1 MIDIL
6 IVDDHRLIR
15 DGIRASLADETDICV
30 ADEAANS
37 EEAIAKLAQHS
48 DVRVVVMDISLGDS
62 DDGIATTRQITERY
76 PHARVLALTMHDEEA
91 HITNMLRAGAVGYL
105 LKDTGMDELVVA
117 IRTVAQGESYFSRD
131 VSATMMRRFMTN
143 KQAKPENGSV
153 PPEQLTRREQEILQ
167 LIAEEYTNPEIAE
180 KLFISPR
187 TVDTHRRNLILK
199 LNAKNTAGLVRY
211 AIKHALVDL

>member
-1 MIDIL
+1 
-6 IVDDHRLIR
+6 
-15 DGIRASLADETDICV
+15 
-30 ADEAANS
+30 
-37 EEAIAKLAQHS
+37 
-48 DVRVVVMDISLGDS
+48 
-62 DDGIATTRQITERY
+62 
-76 PHARVLALTMHDEEA
+76 
-91 HITNMLRAGAVGYL
+91 
-105 LKDTGMDELVVA
+105 
-117 IRTVAQGESYFSRD
+117 
-131 VSATMMRRFMTN
+131 MTN

-153 PPEQLTRREQEILQ
+153 PPEQLTQREQEILQ